1 MRYNVEYSVGSE
13 DGRNIGFKKE
23 ETYFNGATV
32 TINFRHIALV
42 IIIVIAI
49 VIMGDVIINTNNTET
64 AVSSAITE
72 QGFVFEDSDI
82 RLITSEEIDALKNS
96 IDYSFDELLALS
108 RNEIYARHGQVFKEG
123 EFFDLYY
130 GQYDWYKET
139 YKHNVNWSTFNDIE
153 KANLRLLISA
163 EKEYGFRE

>member
-49 VIMGDVIINTNNTET
+49 VIMGDVIINTN
-64 AVSSAITE
+64 S
-72 QGFVFEDSDI
+72 
-82 RLITSEEIDALKNS
+82 
-96 IDYSFDELLALS
+96 
-108 RNEIYARHGQVFKEG
+108 
-123 EFFDLYY
+123 
-130 GQYDWYKET
+130 
-139 YKHNVNWSTFNDIE
+139 
-153 KANLRLLISA
+153 
-163 EKEYGFRE
+163 